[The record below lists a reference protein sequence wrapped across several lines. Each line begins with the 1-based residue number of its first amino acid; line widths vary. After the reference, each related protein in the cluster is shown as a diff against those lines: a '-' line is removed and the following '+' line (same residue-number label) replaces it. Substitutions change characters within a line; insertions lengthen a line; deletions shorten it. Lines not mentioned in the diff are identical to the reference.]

1 VRVQIRLRR
10 PRELAQRLRLRARR
24 EPRAVEEYLDRYTEH
39 WSALAEADPFDAAD
53 ILEELGSEAAIDLLH
68 QLDPEAAGNVL
79 DEMRPDLAAEILEE
93 FSDER
98 TSAVLSEMDP
108 DMAADLLG
116 QLDEDDREMVLAKLD
131 TDTADELAEL
141 LIHPHDSA
149 GGLMTTDVAAL
160 PGGITTGE
168 AIERLR
174 QLHDEIEDLSYVYV
188 TDSDGRLIGVV
199 SFRDLVFARPGIGL
213 EETMIRN
220 PVSVQADADREEV
233 VELTQRYNL
242 FGIPVVSEDNRLIGM
257 VPHEAVIDAVQ
268 AEASEDFAAAMGA
281 GAEETVHTAVRRS
294 VFMRL
299 PWLVLNLATS
309 VVVVLVINSQSGVID
324 QYGVVLAAL
333 MPVVASL
340 GGNAGAQSLAVVI
353 RGLATDDVPHNR
365 ASTVL
370 GKQITVGALNSI
382 PIGALAAAVGTA
394 FGGSI
399 GFGGVMGIAAM
410 ANMTVACFAG
420 AGIPLMLRRLGLDP
434 ALASNIFLTTLTDI
448 MGFGGFLV
456 VAAVL
461 LG

>member
-1 VRVQIRLRR
+1 MQIRLRR

-53 ILEELGSEAAIDLLH
+53 ILEELGSEAAVDLL
-68 QLDPEAAGNVL
+68 QELDPEAAGNVL

-93 FSDER
+93 LSDEL

-108 DMAADLLG
+108 DNAADLLS
-116 QLDEDDREMVLAKLD
+116 QLDDDDREQVLAKLD
-131 TDTADELAEL
+131 AETADELSEL
-141 LIHPHDSA
+141 LVHAHDSA
-149 GGLMTTDVAAL
+149 GGLMTTDIAAL

-188 TDSDGRLIGVV
+188 TDDAGKLIGVV
-199 SFRDLVFARPGIGL
+199 SFRDLVFARPGIAL
-213 EETMIRN
+213 EETMVRN
-220 PVSVQADADREEV
+220 PIAVRVDADREEV

-242 FGIPVVSEDNRLIGM
+242 FGVPVIGPDDTLLGM
-257 VPHEAVIDAVQ
+257 VPNEAVMEAVQ
-268 AEASEDFAAAMGA
+268 AEAGEDFAAAMGA
-281 GAEETVHTAVRRS
+281 GAEETVFTAVGRS
-294 VFMRL
+294 VVMRL
-299 PWLVLNLATS
+299 PWLVLNLAMS

-353 RGLATDDVPHNR
+353 RGLATDEVPHAR
-365 ASTVL
+365 VRTVL
-370 GKQITVGALNSI
+370 GKQVSVGALNSV
-382 PIGALAAAVGTA
+382 PIGALAFAVGTG
-394 FGGSI
+394 FGGSM
-399 GFGGVMGIAAM
+399 GFGGVMGLAAM
-410 ANMTVACFAG
+410 VNMTVASLAG
-420 AGIPLMLRRLGLDP
+420 SGIPLLLRRLGLDP
-434 ALASNIFLTTLTDI
+434 ALASNIFLTMLTDI
-448 MGFGGFLV
+448 VGFGGFLV